1 MLAPAAGALAYRV
14 RAGYRPTSPIRR
26 RRRRR
31 GAGAGLL
38 AVRLWPLQCDS
49 GVGGTIRGIPSPPSP
64 GVVNRFNGSACE
76 CSANYTGVFCNLR
89 PGEIAEKEEEEEEE
103 ELVPRWLLLRPSSWS
118 AEGTQSPV
126 DASA

>member
-1 MLAPAAGALAYRV
+1 MGGNEDSFSKLPH
-14 RAGYRPTSPIRR
+14 SF
-26 RRRRR
+26 R
-31 GAGAGLL
+31 GQNDAM
-38 AVRLWPLQCDS
+38 CDGFFGRCVCTGNHLGEFCEDS
-49 GVGGTIRGIPSPPSP
+49 CGENGQ
-64 GVVNRFNGSACE
+64 VVNRFNGSACE

>member
-1 MLAPAAGALAYRV
+1 MRTPFLG
-14 RAGYRPTSPIRR
+14 SPI
-26 RRRRR
+26 
-31 GAGAGLL
+31 
-38 AVRLWPLQCDS
+38 PLEGRTMPCATGSSGGVCTGNHLGEFCEDS
-49 GVGGTIRGIPSPPSP
+49 CGENGQ
-64 GVVNRFNGSACE
+64 VVNRFNGSACE